1 MSWDTYLVI
10 DTGGEELAEVADL
23 GNYTY
28 NVAPM
33 YYDVFGNLGLRL
45 LDGLLAKNAIPILK
59 IAINELESNPSKYR
73 AMEPE
78 NEWGNYEGAVRY
90 LKVILRGCMKHP
102 KATIHIC

>member
-28 NVAPM
+28 NVSPM
-33 YYDVFGNLGLRL
+33 YYDVFGTLGFRSI
-45 LDGLLAKNAIPILK
+45 DKMLAKDATPILEK
-59 IAINELESNPSKYR
+59 AIGKLESNPSKYR

-78 NEWGNYEGAVRY
+78 NKWGNYDGAVQY
-90 LKVILRGCMKHP
+90 LKDILHGCRKHP
-102 KATIHIC
+102 KATINIC